1 MIRIASWQSSIRNTW
16 RFAREP
22 ALVVAFLV
30 VIGSLWFFAELT
42 DDVLEGD
49 AKRFDMWVLTALQSD
64 ADPTRPIGPEWVAE
78 GMRDI
83 TALGSAAVLALM
95 VVAAA
100 AFLLLCHAHHTAG
113 LVLVATLGGLAMSS
127 VAKHFFARP
136 RPNVYPHLAGVFTA
150 SYPSGHSMM
159 AAVVYL
165 TLATILA
172 AVLPSRRLKVFLIG
186 VALVIVGLVGASRVY
201 LGVHY
206 PTDVLG
212 GWTFGLGW
220 AVICWLVARMLQ
232 RRGAITPSLDTA
244 E

>member
-1 MIRIASWQSSIRNTW
+1 MI
-16 RFAREP
+16 
-22 ALVVAFLV
+22 VAFLV

-49 AKRFDMWVLTALQSD
+49 AKRFDMWVLTALQSNT
-64 ADPTRPIGPEWVAE
+64 DPTRPIGPEWVAE

-95 VVAAA
+95 VGAAA
-100 AFLLLCHAHHTAG
+100 AFLLLCHAHHTTG
-113 LVLVATLGGLAMSS
+113 LVLVATLGGLTISS
-127 VAKHFFARP
+127 VAKYYFARP
-136 RPNVYPHLAGVFTA
+136 RPTVYPHLAGVFTA

-165 TLATILA
+165 TLAAILA
-172 AVLPSRRLKVFLIG
+172 AVVPSRRLKFFLLG
-186 VALVIVGLVGASRVY
+186 VAFVVVGLVGASRVY

-220 AVICWLVARMLQ
+220 AVICWLVARVLQ
-232 RRGAITPSLDTA
+232 RRGTITRSLETA